1 MYWTSAQ
8 LEQDTTMTWDWFNVC
23 GGGKEC
29 CASSRWH
36 GGIHHL
42 SGKIRVPYPNHGIS
56 SMLMSIHEVR
66 GACVRGWRSIASWG
80 CDGRPSRRRWQLI
93 SGSQKV
99 NKHLLSQLSDIQGRI
114 LIILFT
120 IQNVYHH
127 CYTYY
132 ILNRNMHYL
141 VGSVDEDNFV
151 EFKSGILADPV
162 RIEDTKSTTSTTDTF
177 LLNKKFN
184 LISRAQENLGLTSAM
199 AWRLRVGFKWLTPWP
214 LGLP

>member
-42 SGKIRVPYPNHGIS
+42 SGKIRVPYPNHGTS
-56 SMLMSIHEVR
+56 SMLMSIHEAR

-99 NKHLLSQLSDIQGRI
+99 NNICFHNFQTSKEEYLSFCSPFKMYIIIVI
-114 LIILFT
+114 LI
-120 IQNVYHH
+120 
-127 CYTYY
+127 TYW
-132 ILNRNMHYL
+132 I
-141 VGSVDEDNFV
+141 
-151 EFKSGILADPV
+151 GICITLWAV
-162 RIEDTKSTTSTTDTF
+162 STRITS
-177 LLNKKFN
+177 
-184 LISRAQENLGLTSAM
+184 
-199 AWRLRVGFKWLTPWP
+199 
-214 LGLP
+214 